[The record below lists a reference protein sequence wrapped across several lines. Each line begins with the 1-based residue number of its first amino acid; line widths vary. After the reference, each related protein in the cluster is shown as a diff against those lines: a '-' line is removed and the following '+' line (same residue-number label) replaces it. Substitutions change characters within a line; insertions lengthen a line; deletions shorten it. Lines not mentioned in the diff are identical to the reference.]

1 MPKPFEVEH
10 ALAIAA
16 VASVAGAFLSAI
28 SLVQVTVE
36 DIGLGGWAYWLLAVG
51 LIVFVVGLFLLIG
64 YMRRANEFEE
74 YMKIESRAEF
84 KKKQDSAE
92 YLAWRMPSKF
102 GERLKEKEDE
112 LGIK

>member
-10 ALAIAA
+10 ALAIAVSA
-16 VASVAGAFLSAI
+16 LVIGGFLSAL
-28 SLVQVTVE
+28 SLVQITVE
-36 DIGLGGWAYWLLAVG
+36 DIGLGGWAYWLLAGG
-51 LIVFVVGLFLLIG
+51 LIVFVVGLYLFIG

-74 YMKIESRAEF
+74 YMKIESKAEF
-84 KKKQDSAE
+84 KKKQDDAE

-102 GERLKEKEDE
+102 GERLQEKEDD